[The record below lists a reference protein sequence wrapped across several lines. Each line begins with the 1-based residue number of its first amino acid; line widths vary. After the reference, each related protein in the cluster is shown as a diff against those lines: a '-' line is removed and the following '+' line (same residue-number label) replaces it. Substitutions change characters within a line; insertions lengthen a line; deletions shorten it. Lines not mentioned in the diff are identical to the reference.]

1 MKISILAIGR
11 TDEDTIKT
19 LIDKYSK
26 RLERFCQFE
35 FKTLADVNRK
45 LAVEQQ
51 RKKEAELF
59 LKHIKKNQHIIL
71 LDERGKMFS
80 SIEFSKWIAKKGVQ
94 SESNLT
100 FLIGGPYGFDNSIYQ
115 LNHEKISLSK
125 MTFSHQMVRPFVIEQ
140 IYRGFSI
147 INRLPY
153 HHQ

>member
-11 TDEDTIKT
+11 TDEDTINT

-26 RLERFCQFE
+26 RLVRFCQFE

-45 LAVEQQ
+45 QAVEQQ
-51 RKKEAELF
+51 KKKESELF

-94 SESNLT
+94 SESNLI
-100 FLIGGPYGFDNSIYQ
+100 FLIGGPYGFDNSIYE